1 MTWRTSDIHPG
12 MYFSN
17 DWGTW
22 LVVGIHGEHEDFK
35 TLTFLVTPGRI
46 NKIILSSNIVTQT
59 SVTGE
64 IVFPS
69 VYTRLG

>member
-17 DWGTW
+17 DWGMW

-35 TLTFLVTPGRI
+35 TLTFLVTP
-46 NKIILSSNIVTQT
+46 V
-59 SVTGE
+59 E
-64 IVFPS
+64 
-69 VYTRLG
+69 